1 MKGFCGLFRKH
12 NYLKYV
18 AIKTCLL
25 LYMGKARPGVAL
37 LTAAGGCPAADPT
50 PGCRPCAGAW
60 PAFGCCCAGPA
71 PALVGIG

>member
-1 MKGFCGLFRKH
+1 M
-12 NYLKYV
+12 
-18 AIKTCLL
+18 L

-60 PAFGCCCAGPA
+60 PVFGCCCAGPA